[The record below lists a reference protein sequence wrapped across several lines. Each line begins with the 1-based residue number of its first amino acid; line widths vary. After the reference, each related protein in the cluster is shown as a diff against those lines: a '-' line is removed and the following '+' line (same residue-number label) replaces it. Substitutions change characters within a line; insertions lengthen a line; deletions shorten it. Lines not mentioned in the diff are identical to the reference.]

1 MRQITDGRSKAGSI
15 AFLELRQDRTAAGK
29 FPVTPYI
36 GPDHYPLL
44 FGMLPKAIIQANEE
58 MAFGRPR
65 GDIDRVGGSRSSQ
78 PHQIRGQEEARSRL

>member
-36 GPDHYPLL
+36 AHNFSACARQGQSRRNIPSSIPASPISSSNGI
-44 FGMLPKAIIQANEE
+44 FARQFCRR
-58 MAFGRPR
+58 AFTMSGN
-65 GDIDRVGGSRSSQ
+65 RVR
-78 PHQIRGQEEARSRL
+78 